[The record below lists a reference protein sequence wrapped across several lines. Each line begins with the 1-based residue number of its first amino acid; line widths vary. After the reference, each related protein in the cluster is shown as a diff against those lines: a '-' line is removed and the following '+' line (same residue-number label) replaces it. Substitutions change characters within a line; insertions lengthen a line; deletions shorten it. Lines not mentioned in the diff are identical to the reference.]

1 MLGYLELYR
10 TALYGLHVCQ
20 DGLVGK
26 LRSYNSAVRAK
37 DVERVRKIARDI
49 EVLHQNQHQFFK
61 VFGVQSHFILNNT
74 SQDNCCCIFSC
85 ITGKKEI
92 ADPVEGVRIIEPVLG
107 EHLDIFK
114 DIKVGDINRWLRN
127 LKENPRM
134 CTEYILLI
142 EAALMVVLTKNYEEV
157 IKNYENF
164 SEKLTQA
171 FNKAREVFGRAEGIW
186 PTEYSAEINRDDAE
200 KRMNDAVRRYIRE
213 NIDPYTYKAYR

>member
-74 SQDNCCCIFSC
+74 SQDKNPDD
-85 ITGKKEI
+85 KK
-92 ADPVEGVRIIEPVLG
+92 DYVLG
-107 EHLDIFK
+107 NQFFTSNPFK
-114 DIKVGDINRWLRN
+114 SLKISKLHSPCLGMPEQIKMSISKQRN
-127 LKENPRM
+127 AKQIP
-134 CTEYILLI
+134 
-142 EAALMVVLTKNYEEV
+142 
-157 IKNYENF
+157 
-164 SEKLTQA
+164 
-171 FNKAREVFGRAEGIW
+171 
-186 PTEYSAEINRDDAE
+186 
-200 KRMNDAVRRYIRE
+200 
-213 NIDPYTYKAYR
+213 